1 MEAMRGRARGLSLRL
16 VRVLGVVAVALGVML
31 TSARVALATEYPDIL
46 LASFF
51 NSQEDQT
58 DTLYASLDGRNFT
71 KLAEAYTDLTPND
84 ASTAWAVQT
93 PSYNVA
99 CLHDPS
105 IIYHNGWFYMLSGFT
120 NHVDCPSQF
129 IPMIGYS
136 KDLVHWAYPNSGQA
150 DNVHLNVLPPTSNSA
165 NFDIVAPEFFRTS
178 SGEVYITFCAG
189 YYGDFHGQP
198 QNDQMYPYIVKLGTL
213 QPGTQDPASNPL
225 PAPVTSYGVAQYIN
239 LPVASTNR
247 IDGSFY
253 EENGVYY
260 FVVKNN
266 GVTNEIWSITDL
278 SRVGDASAWTLV
290 NANALTGFEGPS
302 LVKYR
307 GQYLLYTDKLA
318 DWPPENYNGK
328 TGVHMQQ
335 STSLATGWQG
345 NAEIVTKDVNGSV
358 IPNRHGTVMVVSDPA
373 AKEVGWGLFIKFD
386 PFVTPFHDVRVD
398 WLTDPVRWVYENGVM
413 SGYSDGTFGP
423 ANGLERNQL
432 AMMLWNRAGQPA
444 ADTSAIAS
452 FTDCSTDAYYAQAV
466 AWCVENGYM
475 TGYSETEFGPSKTM
489 TRQDFVTVLWRMEGE
504 PQVSQDLGSYPDA
517 GSIAEHAQGAMR
529 WAVKNGVISGQGN
542 GNLDPTGVLDRSQA
556 AVIFYRMYA

>member
-1 MEAMRGRARGLSLRL
+1 MDALYGRTRGLSLRL

-31 TSARVALATEYPDIL
+31 TSARVALAAEYPDIL

-58 DTLYASLDGRNFT
+58 DTLYVSLDGQNFT

-120 NHVDCPSQF
+120 NHVDCPGQF

-150 DNVHLNVLPPTSNSA
+150 DNVHLNVLPPTSNAST
-165 NFDIVAPEFFRTS
+165 FDIVAPEFFQTS
-178 SGEVYITFCAG
+178 SGDVYITFCAG

-198 QNDQMYPYIVKLGTL
+198 QQDQMYPYIVKLGTL
-213 QPGTQDPASNPL
+213 APGTEDPASNPL
-225 PAPVTSYGVAQYIN
+225 PAPVTSYGVAQAIN
-239 LPVASTNR
+239 LPKASTNR

-260 FVVKNN
+260 FIVKNN

-278 SRVGDASAWTLV
+278 SRVGDPSAWTEV
-290 NANALTGFEGPS
+290 NPDALTGFEGPS
-302 LVKYR
+302 LVKYHD
-307 GQYLLYTDKLA
+307 QYLLYTDKLA
-318 DWPPENYNGK
+318 DWPPVGSDGK
-328 TGVHMQQ
+328 TGVHVQR

-345 NAEIVTKDVNGSV
+345 NTPISTADVNGNL

-373 AKEVGWGLFIKFD
+373 AKQVVWDLYMKVD
-386 PFVTPFHDVRVD
+386 PLATPFPDVHVD

-413 SGYSDGTFGP
+413 SGYADGTFGP
-423 ANGLERNQL
+423 SKGLERGQL
-432 AMMLWNRAGQPA
+432 AQMLYNRAGKPA
-444 ADTSAIAS
+444 VDRDEVTR
-452 FTDCSTDAYYAQAV
+452 FEDCDADAYYASAV
-466 AWCVENGYM
+466 VWCVENGYM
-475 TGYSETEFGPSKTM
+475 TGYSETAFGPSDTM
-489 TRQDFVTVLWRMEGE
+489 TREQLVTVLWRMEGE
-504 PQVSQDLGSYPDA
+504 PQASQDLSSFPDA
-517 GSIAEHAQGAMR
+517 GNVSQFAQEAMP
-529 WAVKNGVISGQGN
+529 WAVKNGIISGQGN
-542 GNLDPTGVLDRSQA
+542 GNLDPTGMLDRSQA